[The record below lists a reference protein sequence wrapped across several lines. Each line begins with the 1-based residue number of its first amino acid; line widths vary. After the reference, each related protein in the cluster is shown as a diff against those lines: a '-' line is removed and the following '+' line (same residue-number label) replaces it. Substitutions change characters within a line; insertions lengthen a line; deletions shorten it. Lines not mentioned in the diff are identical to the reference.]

1 MRAHRVFILVAALA
15 IAGCSTPPAAT
26 ITANPDPA
34 HNARNALDWA
44 GTYRGVLPCADC
56 EGIETVIVL
65 LDDGTYS
72 SSSKYLGKSNAPFSE
87 QGNFTW
93 NEAGN
98 TITLEGP
105 SPVQYFV
112 GENQL
117 IHLARDGSRIT
128 GDLAPHYVLAKV
140 ADAATG
146 QR

>member
-1 MRAHRVFILVAALA
+1 MTHVMRALPAFILFTALA
-15 IAGCSTPPAAT
+15 IAGCSMPNAGTNT
-26 ITANPDPA
+26 VNPDPA

-65 LDDGTYS
+65 AYDETYS

-98 TITLEGP
+98 TITLESP
-105 SPVQYFV
+105 SPAQYFV

-117 IHLARDGSRIT
+117 IRLARDGSRIT
-128 GDLAPHYVLAKV
+128 GDLARHYVLTK
-140 ADAATG
+140 TP
-146 QR
+146 